1 MQMFRNLN
9 IATRLMGGFLLIA
22 SLVAIV
28 SFFSFKEMK
37 KLYDPLTED
46 IPKSL
51 KEIERTS
58 RLDSLAQQIRYYDQ
72 VLTEAARNYA
82 MTGDLKWKYR
92 YKDMEPQLGN
102 VIKESIEKGD
112 AEDKKSFSD
121 VQKAKQAF
129 VDLEYKAIASVDGG
143 SREEAMRVLESAEY
157 WRMKQEYKSGL
168 EQYVERRGKKLGE
181 SLEVTTNTVDHVVKE
196 TLGLLQGSTRFII
209 QISMFAIFLAVILGF
224 LISRSISNPISALQK
239 GAEVIGKG
247 NLNYQI
253 PIESGDEVGTLAKAF
268 NEMTVKLKESYG
280 GLEQKV
286 REKTRELTLKVE
298 EIEQAKAKDEALLE
312 SIGEGMI
319 ATDREGKI
327 MMMNKQAEEMIGESL
342 SEVSGKVLND
352 VITLQDDKGKIIDKN
367 KDPLQSVLAT
377 GRSTATSV
385 YYASKAKPRF
395 PVALTISPVVSEG
408 KIIGAIEIFRDM
420 TKEKEIDQMKN
431 EFVSTVSHELR
442 TPLAIIKEFVSL
454 VLDGVS
460 GEVNEKQRK
469 FLTTA
474 KNNIDRLARII
485 NDLLDISKIEAGKI
499 VLNRSFVDVKAV
511 IEDVLET
518 YRGHFEGKKVSLHSS
533 FDKKLPKVFV
543 DKDKLIQIITNL
555 IGNAAKFTP
564 ENGLVVVT
572 TIHKGQEMEFSVAD
586 TGTGIARE
594 NLSKVFGKFEQFGRA
609 AGGGAKG
616 TGLGLAISK
625 GLVEMH
631 GGKMWIDS
639 EFGKGTKFTFTLPY
653 HTIDSVFELEVKQ
666 RLKESQKKLTPFS
679 VIGLHPVS
687 SESKNGEVMP
697 DQDVNRISDIMKGAL
712 RKSTEMVLRYDEG
725 KGLAAIVEADTQEV
739 AQIKD
744 RINTEIEK
752 IKVKAVF
759 QINTFDHQS
768 MTPEKFLSDILGGI
782 VKVKA

>member
-1 MQMFRNLN
+1 MQLFRNLK
-9 IATRLMGGFLLIA
+9 IATRLMVGFLIIA
-22 SLVAIV
+22 SLVGIV
-28 SFFSFKEMK
+28 SLFSFKEMK

-46 IPKSL
+46 IPKGL

-112 AEDKKSFSD
+112 AEDKKSFLD

-129 VDLEYKAIASVDGG
+129 VDLEYKALTATDGG
-143 SREEAMRVLESAEY
+143 LRADAIRSLESAEY

-181 SLEVTTNTVDHVVKE
+181 SLEVTANNVDHVVKE
-196 TLGLLQGSTRFII
+196 TLVLLKGSTRFITQVSI
-209 QISMFAIFLAVILGF
+209 FAVLLAVILGF
-224 LISRSISNPISALQK
+224 LISRSISQPINALQK

-253 PIESGDEVGTLAKAF
+253 PVESNDEVGELAKAF
-268 NEMTVKLKESYG
+268 NQMTSKLKESYG

-286 REKTRELTLKVE
+286 REKTKELTLRVE
-298 EIEQAKAKDEALLE
+298 EIQQAKAKDEALLE

-327 MMMNKQAEEMIGESL
+327 IMMNKQAEDMLGESL
-342 SEVSGKVLND
+342 KEVSGKYLSEV
-352 VITLQDDKGKIIDKN
+352 VTLQDDKGKAVDKS
-367 KDPLQSVLAT
+367 KDPLQSVLTT
-377 GRSTATSV
+377 GRSTATSI
-385 YYASKAKPRF
+385 YYASKNKPPF
-395 PVALTISPVVSEG
+395 PVALTISPVVSER

-460 GEVNEKQRK
+460 GDVNEKQKK

-499 VLNRSFVDVKAV
+499 VLNRSFVDVKTL

-518 YRGHFEGKKVSLHSS
+518 YRGHFESKKISLHSS

-543 DKDKLIQIITNL
+543 DRDKLIQIITNL

-572 TIHKGQEMEFSVAD
+572 TVHKGQEMEFSVAD

-631 GGKMWIDS
+631 GGRMWIES
-639 EFGKGTKFTFTLPY
+639 EFGKGTKFTFSLPY

-666 RLKESQKKLTPFS
+666 RLKESQKKLTPLS
-679 VIGLHPVS
+679 VIGVHAANF
-687 SESKNGEVMP
+687 ESKNGDVMP
-697 DQDVNRISDIMKGAL
+697 EQELNRLSEALKGAL
-712 RKSTEMVLRYDEG
+712 RKSTEMVLRYDDG
-725 KGLAAIVEADTQEV
+725 KGLAAIVEADAQEV
-739 AQIKD
+739 TQIKD
-744 RINTEIEK
+744 KMSVEIEK
-752 IKVKAVF
+752 LKLKAVF
-759 QINTFDHQS
+759 QISTFDHQS
-768 MTPEKFLSDILGGI
+768 MTPEKFLSSMSGAA
-782 VKVKA
+782 VK